1 MEYHSG
7 KFGIKGQSKA
17 CVLATLSSTE
27 ITQNDIHKGSLKT
40 CDLGGAKDSNDSKQV
55 ESSFAQPK

>member
-1 MEYHSG
+1 M
-7 KFGIKGQSKA
+7 
-17 CVLATLSSTE
+17 LATLSST
-27 ITQNDIHKGSLKT
+27 KGTRIDVQKRILKT